1 MTGEED
7 KQRMLDAVRS
17 LSLPTRSD
25 ARFQLEQLG
34 KLNVGTQ
41 KALDSFYNQIVLKNG
56 TRILRTSKGQIQ
68 ARNTKG
74 QIRSLKGLG
83 KYVKEF
89 KEKTKK

>member
-1 MTGEED
+1 MTYE
-7 KQRMLDAVRS
+7 KLLDAIRA
-17 LSLPTRSD
+17 LNYPTRSE
-25 ARFQLEQLG
+25 AKFRLERDN
-34 KLNVGTQ
+34 KFNAGTQ

>member
-7 KQRMLDAVRS
+7 KQRMLDAVDG
-17 LSLPTRSD
+17 LKVKTRAQ
-25 ARFQLEQLG
+25 ARYLLERDG
-34 KLNVGTQ
+34 RLNLGTQ

-56 TRILRTSKGQIQ
+56 TRILRTKKGQIQ
-68 ARNTKG
+68 ARTAKG

-83 KYVKEF
+83 KYIKEF

>member
-7 KQRMLDAVRS
+7 KQRMLDAVRA
-17 LSLPTRSD
+17 LDLPKRAD
-25 ARFQLEQLG
+25 AKFQLERSG
-34 KLNVGTQ
+34 KLNIGTQ

-83 KYVKEF
+83 KYIKEF